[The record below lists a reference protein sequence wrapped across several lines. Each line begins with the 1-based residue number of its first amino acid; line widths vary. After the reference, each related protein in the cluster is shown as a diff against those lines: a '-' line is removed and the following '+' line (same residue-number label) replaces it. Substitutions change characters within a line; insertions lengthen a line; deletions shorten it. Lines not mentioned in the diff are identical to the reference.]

1 MEEEEK
7 GLSRHEI
14 EGIMA
19 SLLEQERGNERD
31 SELICGAVMLAEE
44 DVKARKYRRIREYA
58 VLVRDILDSN
68 KEIDEV
74 ALEVLP
80 RMIDAVEFTA
90 YSHLL
95 RDLLAQLIIIA
106 HGYGEDMEDYRH
118 EAETL
123 VKLDILLEPSVIRE
137 PEDELQSVLA
147 SMFTSQQLLK
157 LIANPIIG
165 HLNCDPVE
173 YTWEWEYIFYD
184 VADELDAMFA
194 NEQRGMGF
202 CFKYWSKKKE
212 LLKKKYGI
220 NWRTPHEMN
229 PRVMFD

>member
-7 GLSRHEI
+7 GLSRQQI
-14 EGIMA
+14 ESIMA

-31 SELICGAVMLAEE
+31 SELLCGAVMLAEE
-44 DVKARKYRRIREYA
+44 DAKARKYRRIREYA
-58 VLVRDILDSN
+58 VLVRDIIDSN

-80 RMIDAVEFTA
+80 RMIDAVELTA

-95 RDLLAQLIIIA
+95 RDLLAQLIVIA
-106 HGYGEDMEDYRH
+106 HRYGEDMEDYRH

-123 VKLDILLEPSVIRE
+123 VKLDILLEPNELRE
-137 PEDELQSVLA
+137 PEDELQSILA

-157 LIANPIIG
+157 LISNPTIG
-165 HLNCDPVE
+165 HLKCDPVE

-184 VADELDAMFA
+184 VADELDAIFA
-194 NEQRGMGF
+194 DERRGMGF
-202 CFKYWSKKKE
+202 CFRYWSKKKE

>member
-1 MEEEEK
+1 MAEEEK
-7 GLSRHEI
+7 GLSRQDI
-14 EGIMA
+14 ENIMA
-19 SLLEQERGNERD
+19 SLLEQESGNERD

-44 DVKARKYRRIREYA
+44 DVKDHRFRPVREYGI
-58 VLVRDILDSN
+58 LVRDILDSN

-80 RMIDAVEFTA
+80 RMIDAVEMTA

-95 RDLLAQLIIIA
+95 RDLLAQLIVIA
-106 HGYGEDMEDYRH
+106 HRSGEDMAEYRY

-123 VKLDILLEPSVIRE
+123 VKLDILLEPGE
-137 PEDELQSVLA
+137 THKPQEELTAILE
-147 SMFTSQQLLK
+147 SMFTSRQLLE
-157 LIANPIIG
+157 LIADPTIG
-165 HLNCDPVE
+165 HLRSDPVE

-184 VADELDAMFA
+184 VTDELDAMFA
-194 NEQRGMGF
+194 DEHRGMGF
-202 CFKYWSKKKE
+202 CFKYWSKKKD

-229 PRVMFD
+229 PRVIFD